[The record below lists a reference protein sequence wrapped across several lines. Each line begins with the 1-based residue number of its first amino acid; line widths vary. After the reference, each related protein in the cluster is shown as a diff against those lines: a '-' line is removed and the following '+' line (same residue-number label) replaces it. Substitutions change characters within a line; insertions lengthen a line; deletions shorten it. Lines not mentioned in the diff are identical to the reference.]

1 MKYNKREFAELLKKR
16 GYTQKDALA
25 ITNDFISVLSE
36 ILFNHDS
43 VTFSGF
49 GNFEVKHRKAPDGD
63 VLLPQKRSAYIKFTQ
78 SKAFKDELTDH
89 C

>member
-25 ITNDFISVLSE
+25 ITNDFIGVLSE

-49 GNFEVKHRKAPDGD
+49 GNFG
-63 VLLPQKRSAYIKFTQ
+63 
-78 SKAFKDELTDH
+78 
-89 C
+89 